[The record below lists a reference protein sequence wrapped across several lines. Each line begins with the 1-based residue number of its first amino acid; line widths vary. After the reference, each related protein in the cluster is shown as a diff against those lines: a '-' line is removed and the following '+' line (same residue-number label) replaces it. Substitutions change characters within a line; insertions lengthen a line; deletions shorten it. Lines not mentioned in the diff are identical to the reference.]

1 MANTKI
7 SELPLFTGTPSD
19 SDFLP
24 IVDNSELTTKRILVS
39 DLLINVP
46 ESGIDSATAQSIA
59 NAEIIST
66 VDSAY
71 VQSRQTTYGD
81 ADVTALVDAAYVQ
94 SRQIV
99 YGDADVTSLVD
110 SNYVQSLQ
118 IIPSSIDSEGVV
130 SLITDTVDS
139 AYVQALQ
146 IIPGNVDSGGI
157 VSLITSTVDSAYVQS
172 RVSFETITGV
182 TQNVTIEDLLGNPVI
197 AIDSDLATASNL
209 VVTGDLQVNGTT
221 TTVNAENLEV
231 TDNMIYMNAGESAG
245 SPTAFIDVGFAANVN
260 ETGVYTHTGFFR
272 DASDNGTWKLFDG
285 YGPEPDASVQIDTS
299 HPSFSLANFSVDTMT
314 ANSFVGSG
322 SLLTG
327 MFDSA
332 DVIGIVDSD
341 YVQSRVVLD
350 GVGIDS
356 ATSQSIADNR
366 ITTLVDSAYV
376 QSRVTLDGVGIDSAA
391 VLGLIDQA
399 AIQNLRDSG
408 TGIYVTGDLTV
419 ESDFTVLGTATV
431 SGFDIGIQSDS
442 VTGLGN
448 IAIGEDVLINLTSGN
463 NNIVFGYLAGTT
475 ITTGS
480 NNILIGFD
488 VNATDSVTSN
498 EIVLGNDSNDRLRI
512 PGLGLDTNDATH
524 GQYLLWDSSTDA
536 LVWSTPS
543 SGIQN
548 LRDSDNGITVTGRLT
563 VDSDLVVN
571 GNALIGGYE
580 FVGIS
585 GAPNDGDLLSWDSA
599 ADQLSFVT
607 PLDNAAVIALVDS
620 AYVQSRVTLDGVGLD
635 SAGVVTVL
643 NNASVGEFE
652 DTYVSTLAVVMGIDA
667 ANIRFRPTAVPSNTT
682 AVGIRAANA
691 LSSGTD
697 NTAIGD
703 QSLEEITTG
712 SYNTAVG
719 SQSLDGMTTQSFNTA
734 VGSLSMFGAAQ
745 TSSIA
750 IGYEAGYSTGAG
762 SNNVFIGNQSAKNQ
776 GGSGAGHVN
785 NIVIGYQATMS
796 ASNTSNEI
804 TLGNNSIDRLRIPG
818 LGLDT
823 NDAVAGQFLTFDG
836 TNFTFDSVAAGSVS
850 SGFDSADVVALV
862 DSDYVQSR
870 QLGVGLSTTTTTVAS
885 LTQTT
890 IYSFAASLYS
900 GAKVVVTAT
909 DGSNRHATELLIT
922 HDGATAV
929 ATEYATITTAG
940 SLSTFDVDLTG
951 GNVTVLATNTSTN
964 STQYNVIPILI

>member
-7 SELPLFTGTPSD
+7 SELPQLVGAPSD

-59 NAEIIST
+59 NAEILST

-71 VQSRQTTYGD
+71 VQSR
-81 ADVTALVDAAYVQ
+81 VTLDEAGIDSAAVLGLIDQAAIQNLRDSGTGITVTGPLTVDGTATIDGYSFTGLVGVPLQGAFITWDSAQNVMTF
-94 SRQIV
+94 
-99 YGDADVTSLVD
+99 TSVD
-110 SNYVQSLQ
+110 SNNASIIALIDSAHVQSLQ
-118 IIPSSIDSEGVV
+118 IIPSSVDSGGIV
-130 SLITDTVDS
+130 SLITSTVDS
-139 AYVQALQ
+139 AYVQSLQ
-146 IIPGNVDSGGI
+146 IIPGSVDSGGI

-172 RVSFETITGV
+172 RVSFETIAGV

-197 AIDSDLATASNL
+197 AIDSDLATVSNL

-231 TDNMIYMNAGESAG
+231 TDNMIYLNAGESAG

-299 HPSFSLANFSVDTMT
+299 HPSFSLANFSVDTMI

-356 ATSQSIADNR
+356 ATAQSITDNR

-376 QSRVTLDGVGIDSAA
+376 QSRVVLDGVGIDSAA
-391 VLGLIDQA
+391 VVGLIDQA

-488 VNATDSVTSN
+488 VNATDSATSN

-607 PLDNAAVIALVDS
+607 PLDNAAVISLVDS
-620 AYVQSRVTLDGVGLD
+620 A
-635 SAGVVTVL
+635 
-643 NNASVGEFE
+643 
-652 DTYVSTLAVVMGIDA
+652 
-667 ANIRFRPTAVPSNTT
+667 
-682 AVGIRAANA
+682 
-691 LSSGTD
+691 
-697 NTAIGD
+697 
-703 QSLEEITTG
+703 
-712 SYNTAVG
+712 
-719 SQSLDGMTTQSFNTA
+719 
-734 VGSLSMFGAAQ
+734 
-745 TSSIA
+745 
-750 IGYEAGYSTGAG
+750 
-762 SNNVFIGNQSAKNQ
+762 
-776 GGSGAGHVN
+776 
-785 NIVIGYQATMS
+785 
-796 ASNTSNEI
+796 
-804 TLGNNSIDRLRIPG
+804 
-818 LGLDT
+818 
-823 NDAVAGQFLTFDG
+823 
-836 TNFTFDSVAAGSVS
+836 
-850 SGFDSADVVALV
+850 
-862 DSDYVQSR
+862 YVQSR